1 VAGPDGGRS
10 SLPSSR
16 RPAVLEF
23 GDGEWSG
30 AGFRVTSP
38 LRLGLKTGLSGDSP
52 RHTGRP
58 RRRRDGVRSRG
69 AGGDEMPMRNG
80 ELERKYLRL
89 GAGAVRGGGVHG
101 VHAFKA
107 GGDRVVGRRRKWA
120 PDEQCRRSER
130 GRRALARGNLAGLGT
145 RAWARLT
152 EHGTVG
158 TGSLGRGRVSLACTT
173 P

>member
-1 VAGPDGGRS
+1 
-10 SLPSSR
+10 
-16 RPAVLEF
+16 
-23 GDGEWSG
+23 
-30 AGFRVTSP
+30 
-38 LRLGLKTGLSGDSP
+38 
-52 RHTGRP
+52 
-58 RRRRDGVRSRG
+58 
-69 AGGDEMPMRNG
+69 MRNG

-120 PDEQCRRSER
+120 PVEQCRRSER

-173 P
+173 PYMVMPGNKFHAISPMELLLLPAQSWSQLNGYTHKNTHAFLSHSRCHKQEKSH